1 MGKHTGSS
9 RIGVSN
15 GSLLLTAAE
24 GEVILGD
31 WSDEEW
37 DWTWITCADL
47 SKCHFNLYGVFTV
60 SFYQSATDK
69 IRLISLILFSTEGG
83 ESVQPC
89 CAGWRRRSALRTVP
103 NKVTG
108 ATSSF
113 RSGFQINSDR
123 NISNWATLSH
133 SPLYRCSHSVC
144 MPSIT
149 SHHTPLWVC
158 MRTHHIISS
167 EIQLS
172 KGQVSS
178 RAPLRC
184 SPLQNANTRLPIL
197 AWTKSRVIL
206 WHHWTSCLPGCLP
219 SFEEGVQGEARAV
232 HPLTKAIPHRVDK
245 S

>member
-1 MGKHTGSS
+1 M
-9 RIGVSN
+9 
-15 GSLLLTAAE
+15 
-24 GEVILGD
+24 
-31 WSDEEW
+31 
-37 DWTWITCADL
+37 
-47 SKCHFNLYGVFTV
+47 
-60 SFYQSATDK
+60 
-69 IRLISLILFSTEGG
+69 
-83 ESVQPC
+83 QPC
-89 CAGWRRRSALRTVP
+89 CAGWRRRSAPRTVP

-108 ATSSF
+108 TTSSF
-113 RSGFQINSDR
+113 RSGSQINSDR
-123 NISNWATLSH
+123 NISNWTFHMTLSH
-133 SPLYRCSHSVC
+133 SPLYLCSHSAC

-206 WHHWTSCLPGCLP
+206 WHHRTSCLPGCLP
-219 SFEEGVQGEARAV
+219 SFEEGVQGEARAGA
-232 HPLTKAIPHRVDK
+232 PPHRVDK